1 MPDLRSPLAVR
12 PKVVI
17 GHPMLGLGGSESNV
31 MWLIEALKRDFDL
44 TVMTTRGWDLETLNS
59 FYGTQVTPEE
69 VKVRI
74 APIPWPV
81 RGFSAAALRGA
92 CYQRFATQIAP
103 EYDVRI
109 SAYNPTD
116 WGMPAI
122 HFIADFSWNK
132 AIREELDPQSPGF
145 IYKSSPLRWAYLKLA
160 AAYLKPSGRDLLR
173 DDVVVANSHWSAGL
187 IKKHFGAMC
196 AAVVYPSVWAE
207 FPEVPWQQKEEAFVM
222 IGRIAPEKRIERA
235 IAILDAVR
243 KRGNRIRLH
252 LCGEIDDSAYGRQIT
267 HLCGE
272 RADWIVRE
280 GRVTGERK
288 AQILASCRFGIQT
301 RAAEPFGISV
311 AEMVKAGA
319 IAFAPNNG
327 GQTEILKHRDI
338 LFSDT
343 EDAIEK
349 ILALLGNPTLQLKLH
364 AYLMEE
370 SKRFST
376 QFFVSGI
383 RDFMKVA
390 VTPERASALK

>member
-1 MPDLRSPLAVR
+1 
-12 PKVVI
+12 
-17 GHPMLGLGGSESNV
+17 
-31 MWLIEALKRDFDL
+31 
-44 TVMTTRGWDLETLNS
+44 
-59 FYGTQVTPEE
+59 
-69 VKVRI
+69 
-74 APIPWPV
+74 
-81 RGFSAAALRGA
+81 
-92 CYQRFATQIAP
+92 
-103 EYDVRI
+103 
-109 SAYNPTD
+109 
-116 WGMPAI
+116 
-122 HFIADFSWNK
+122 
-132 AIREELDPQSPGF
+132 
-145 IYKSSPLRWAYLKLA
+145 
-160 AAYLKPSGRDLLR
+160 
-173 DDVVVANSHWSAGL
+173 
-187 IKKHFGAMC
+187 
-196 AAVVYPSVWAE
+196 
-207 FPEVPWQQKEEAFVM
+207 
-222 IGRIAPEKRIERA
+222 
-235 IAILDAVR
+235 VR